1 MWNAFVR
8 GIRLIVLVNE
18 SDIVKTDDDDLE
30 NLCNTY
36 AYAVFFLDCT
46 VRLKSNALLHY
57 FTGKFDVI
65 VGDHSL
71 ITICI

>member
-36 AYAVFFLDCT
+36 AYAVFFRLYCKIQIKCT
-46 VRLKSNALLHY
+46 FTLLY
-57 FTGKFDVI
+57 G
-65 VGDHSL
+65 
-71 ITICI
+71 

>member
-1 MWNAFVR
+1 MWNAFVM

-36 AYAVFFLDCT
+36 AYAVFFF
-46 VRLKSNALLHY
+46 RLYCKIKIKCSFTLLY
-57 FTGKFDVI
+57 R
-65 VGDHSL
+65 
-71 ITICI
+71 

>member
-30 NLCNTY
+30 N
-36 AYAVFFLDCT
+36 
-46 VRLKSNALLHY
+46 
-57 FTGKFDVI
+57 
-65 VGDHSL
+65 
-71 ITICI
+71 